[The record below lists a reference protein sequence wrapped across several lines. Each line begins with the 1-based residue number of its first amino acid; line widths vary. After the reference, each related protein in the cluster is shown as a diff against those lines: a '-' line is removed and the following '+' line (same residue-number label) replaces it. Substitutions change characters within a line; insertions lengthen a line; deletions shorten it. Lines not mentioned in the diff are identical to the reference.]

1 MILPDIVHFVV
12 NWMVLTASKL
22 RGFVRFIF
30 PLHDILYH
38 MSSYHLILRYMYLL
52 FEVLL
57 MTIMMF
63 VIGDTFVSFK

>member
-12 NWMVLTASKL
+12 NWMVLTVSKL
-22 RGFVRFIF
+22 RGFIF
-30 PLHDILYH
+30 PLHDILYY
-38 MSSYHLILRYMYLL
+38 MSSYNLILKYVYLL
-52 FEVLL
+52 SEVLL